1 VSSTVS
7 PLFQSLEAD
16 LAEVER
22 QLAAAGALEHPLLR
36 GLLEQVMLAPAKR
49 IRPVLTLASGRLFR
63 PANANLHSMA
73 AAVEY
78 LHTATLIHDDVV
90 DNTDARRGEPTLYSI
105 VGNSIA
111 VLVGDYLFAKA
122 AETASLTNNVRI
134 MRLFADSV
142 MTLCAGQIDEA
153 GRHGEA
159 DCWIGREE
167 YFRTIDAKTAA
178 LFVFACRAGAI
189 IGEASTEAHDALA
202 RYGRSLGLAFQL
214 VDDILDLI
222 GDEAEMGKPAGSD
235 LRQGVIT
242 LPIIYLR
249 DEVPEVLM
257 QQALLGDGV
266 REDAIRTVCETAQ
279 SSRAIARALEEAR
292 DLATQAAQE
301 LDHVPDNE
309 YRDILLGL
317 TRTVVDRRM

>member
-7 PLFQSLEAD
+7 PLFRSLEGD
-16 LAEVER
+16 LAEVEQ

-36 GLLEQVMLAPAKR
+36 SLLEQVMLAPAKR

-63 PANANLHSMA
+63 PANANLHAMA

-90 DNTDARRGEPTLYSI
+90 DHTDARRGEQTLYSM

-142 MTLCAGQIDEA
+142 MTLCAGQIDEVT
-153 GRHGEA
+153 RHGEA
-159 DCWIGREE
+159 DCWISRDE
-167 YFRTIDAKTAA
+167 YLQTIDAKTAA

-189 IGEASTEAHDALA
+189 IGEASTAAYDALG
-202 RYGRSLGLAFQL
+202 RYGRALGLAFQV

-222 GDEAEMGKPAGSD
+222 GDESQMGKPAGSD

-242 LPIIYLR
+242 LPLIYLR
-249 DEVPEVLM
+249 DEIPEILM

-266 REDAIRTVCETAQ
+266 REDAIRSVIETART
-279 SSRAIARALEEAR
+279 SRAIDRAFAEAR
-292 DLATQAAQE
+292 DLAEQAARE

-309 YRDILLGL
+309 YREILLGL

>member
-7 PLFQSLEAD
+7 PLFRRIEAD

-22 QLAAAGALEHPLLR
+22 QLVAAGALEHPLLR
-36 GLLEQVMLAPAKR
+36 GLLEQIMLAPAKR
-49 IRPVLTLASGRLFR
+49 IRPILTLASGLLFR
-63 PANANLHSMA
+63 PANANLHAMA

-90 DNTDARRGEPTLYSI
+90 DHTDARRGEPTLYTI

-142 MTLCAGQIDEA
+142 MRLCAGQIEEA

-159 DCWIGREE
+159 HCWIDRDE
-167 YFRTIDAKTAA
+167 YYRTIDAKTAA

-189 IGEASTEAHDALA
+189 IGEAPTEAHDALA
-202 RYGRSLGLAFQL
+202 RYARSLGLAFQL

-242 LPIIYLR
+242 LPLIYLR

-257 QQALLGDGV
+257 EQALLGDGV
-266 REDAIRTVCETAQ
+266 REDAIRTISEAART
-279 SSRAIARALEEAR
+279 SRAIDRAFEEAR
-292 DLATQAAQE
+292 QLAIQAGRE
-301 LDHVPDNE
+301 LDHVPGNE
-309 YRDILLGL
+309 YREILLGL
-317 TRTVVDRRM
+317 TQTVVERRM